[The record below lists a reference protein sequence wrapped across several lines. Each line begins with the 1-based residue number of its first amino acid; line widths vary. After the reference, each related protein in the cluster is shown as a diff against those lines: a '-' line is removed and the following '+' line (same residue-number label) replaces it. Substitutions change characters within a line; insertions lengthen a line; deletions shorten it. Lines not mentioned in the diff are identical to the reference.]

1 LSRKKNNSPF
11 VILYISFSTSSQHIC
26 TKQNKQVQNENH
38 VLRCWFGPDHVRLEF
53 SIAMNRG
60 LLFAETTKL
69 DGDLLLRVN
78 AIDEDVVQL
87 PPSGTCTGCQLIAL
101 PVGPLVATGSHIRGL
116 G

>member
-1 LSRKKNNSPF
+1 
-11 VILYISFSTSSQHIC
+11 
-26 TKQNKQVQNENH
+26 
-38 VLRCWFGPDHVRLEF
+38 
-53 SIAMNRG
+53 MNRG
-60 LLFAETTKL
+60 LLLAETTKL
-69 DGDLLLRVN
+69 DGDLLLRMN